1 MTAPA
6 TSTCDWLQDRRVS
19 WAWPAAFILVAV
31 SWLVIPD
38 PAGALLAA
46 TGFGVAGGLCVGNA
60 RHCSRTHCLITGPLY
75 LLGAMLFLARLVGVD
90 VPSGLVVGA
99 AVVGTILAFVPEW
112 VGTRYVGPTT
122 DKSVMATTGTL
133 FAAGLV
139 AACCLGPT
147 LFVLFGVSV
156 AALGTLGALAP
167 YRLLFLG
174 GGLGCWLF
182 AYQYRRRARR
192 AGDAC
197 LTPASRR
204 GSGALLWGS
213 LLALLLAAVYPY
225 AVAHLTTG

>member
-1 MTAPA
+1 HRAQSPRVPDPGGACGRRRAMTAPA

-99 AVVGTILAFVPEW
+99 AVVGTIPPFVPEGG
-112 VGTRYVGPTT
+112 GTREPAWGAWPRPVCFSPRGPGVAGFPPPSTAAAPAAR
-122 DKSVMATTGTL
+122 ATP
-133 FAAGLV
+133 V
-139 AACCLGPT
+139 
-147 LFVLFGVSV
+147 
-156 AALGTLGALAP
+156 
-167 YRLLFLG
+167 
-174 GGLGCWLF
+174 
-182 AYQYRRRARR
+182 
-192 AGDAC
+192 
-197 LTPASRR
+197 
-204 GSGALLWGS
+204 
-213 LLALLLAAVYPY
+213 
-225 AVAHLTTG
+225 